1 MNVSYNPTNRLEY
14 CNYSGTI
21 RQQPQNYRM
30 AGMPSSSRHEWMLL
44 PDCAADKMLVMALSL
59 ALLHSDVKGGDPK
72 ALIEIAN
79 AYLLDIR
86 NNGINVQ
93 TEDAV

>member
-30 AGMPSSSRHEWMLL
+30 AWCWPSRHEWMLL